1 MGTHP
6 IFESDF
12 DCLTEK
18 MSEQNDQRRSRG
30 NNRRGRGGRG
40 RRGGRGGSRNRE
52 RAGDFKKPEEKTPKP
67 VVKPVKICVECKM
80 ETPKYR
86 CPACLLYYCG
96 VECYKIHKLTC
107 VPRKRKP
114 AKKHGLKEI
123 DAVIS
128 QDKVESGR
136 LELLNCDVIKG
147 HLCNPHLRPILE
159 EIVSE
164 KNSTDVRFLIDQ
176 AMQEPIFAE
185 FARDAVG
192 TMFPEEIEK
201 QNEL

>member
-1 MGTHP
+1 
-6 IFESDF
+6 
-12 DCLTEK
+12 
-18 MSEQNDQRRSRG
+18 
-30 NNRRGRGGRG
+30 
-40 RRGGRGGSRNRE
+40 
-52 RAGDFKKPEEKTPKP
+52 
-67 VVKPVKICVECKM
+67 M

-114 AKKHGLKEI
+114 AKKHGLKVIFITKNFDSKIFQEI

>member
-1 MGTHP
+1 
-6 IFESDF
+6 
-12 DCLTEK
+12 

-40 RRGGRGGSRNRE
+40 GRGRRGGRGGSRNRE
-52 RAGDFKKPEEKTPKP
+52 RVGDFKKPEEKAPEP
-67 VVKPVKICVECKM
+67 VLKAVKICVECK
-80 ETPKYR
+80 ETVQMQHYEIAVLELSKDGNSKVQMS
-86 CPACLLYYCG
+86 CMLAVLLQSR
-96 VECYKIHKLTC
+96 VLQNSQ
-107 VPRKRKP
+107 VN
-114 AKKHGLKEI
+114 EI
-123 DAVIS
+123 ESVIS

-136 LELLNCDVIKG
+136 LELLNCDVMKG
-147 HLCNPHLRPILE
+147 HLSNPHLRPILE

-164 KNSTDVRFLIDQ
+164 KSSTDVRFLIDQ

-201 QNEL
+201 QNEP